1 MSAQQPNNQFPDKWL
16 SDSNQEDQKK
26 DIKDLHLMKEGFKI
40 VDKQGIVYRDL
51 QFEEEKKPLS
61 EQTKKA
67 LTTGAKIV
75 GNAAIQVA
83 EASRYGFQKLFGFL
97 QKAGDKI
104 IGNLSAF
111 QETYKQ
117 YRQKQ
122 KEQQEQDQNAN
133 KSQIQENWEII
144 VSDDTPQEEIDQI
157 KKQIEEDGGVLKI
170 TRVQQAVHLQKI
182 GSNLHIIQLQNSS
195 DSFCKFVEN
204 QPSRIRQGQFDLLD
218 SENVEMRGAVEL
230 SDSEF
235 EQMKKYQEELVK
247 DQPFDWSRILSP
259 NQNMQD
265 EQNQQQNNIS
275 NSNEYYVYHI
285 DNATISQQSQQVFDA
300 NQYNNFMKVVV
311 PQINPQQGNQQPY
324 DQQQQ
329 LNQINNQNNQQQY
342 QQQQQQFQNQYYY
355 QNNYQENYANQGYY
369 NNQNQNYDYQNIQQ
383 QNIYQN
389 NQYPQNYQNNQ
400 MKQPQQYNKNQNQ
413 NQADDRKLEEP
424 MAN

>member
-1 MSAQQPNNQFPDKWL
+1 MSAQQPNDQFPAKWL
-16 SDSNQEDQKK
+16 NDSNLEDNQK

-61 EQTKKA
+61 EQTKEA
-67 LTTGAKIV
+67 LTTGAKLV
-75 GNAAIQVA
+75 GSAAIQVA
-83 EASRYGFQKLFGFL
+83 DASKYGFMKLFGFL

-111 QETYKQ
+111 QETYLQ

-122 KEQQEQDQNAN
+122 KELQEQEN

-170 TRVQQAVHLQKI
+170 TRVQKAVNLQKL
-182 GSNLHIIQLQNSS
+182 GSNLRIIQLQNSS
-195 DSFCKFVEN
+195 ESFCRFIEN
-204 QPSRIRQGQFDLLD
+204 QPSRIRQEQFGLLD
-218 SENVEMRGAVEL
+218 SENIEMRGAL
-230 SDSEF
+230 QLDDSEF

-247 DQPFDWSRILSP
+247 DQYFDWSRILSP
-259 NQNMQD
+259 NQNLQD

-275 NSNEYYVYHI
+275 DSSECYVYRI

-300 NQYNNFMKVVV
+300 NQYNNFMKVLV
-311 PQINPQQGNQQPY
+311 PSINPQQVNQMPQE
-324 DQQQQ
+324 
-329 LNQINNQNNQQQY
+329 
-342 QQQQQQFQNQYYY
+342 
-355 QNNYQENYANQGYY
+355 YQENYANQGYQ
-369 NNQNQNYDYQNIQQ
+369 NNQNQNYDNQNNYQ
-383 QNIYQN
+383 QNIDQN
-389 NQYPQNYQNNQ
+389 NQYLQNYYYNQ
-400 MKQPQQYNKNQNQ
+400 MNQAQYNNHNQMNQPQYNNYNQNQ
-413 NQADDRKLEEP
+413 NQDEDKQLEEP